1 MPFIVT
7 ITNVKPS
14 GVDFFQKVEEHSSI
28 AKTHYQFELGANEKY
43 GCTRKPMEWLD
54 DNTTSVE
61 VTYPNEE
68 AMIAWKEYLYSNPEW
83 VDANAT
89 KARYN
94 EANGIV
100 TTVTK
105 TTV

>member
-7 ITNVKPS
+7 TTNARPS
-14 GVDFFQKVEEHSSI
+14 GVDFFQKIEEHSSI
-28 AKTHYQFELGANEKY
+28 AKKHYQIELDANEKY

-61 VTYPNEE
+61 RTFPNEE
-68 AMIAWKEYLYSNPEW
+68 SMIAWKEYLHSNPEW
-83 VDANAT
+83 LDAHT
-89 KARYN
+89 KKAKYD
-94 EANGIV
+94 EANGIIIN
-100 TTVTK
+100 VTK